1 MCLPQTQVAT
11 LAAQFLPIDLTEQ
24 VGRPYNVLKMRAKYA
39 VFSCLLVKPE
49 SEDKR
54 PKSQPFDGPKFLS
67 GGSSARLQGTQKK
80 LRVAEA
86 VIVSKY
92 VFFVL

>member
-1 MCLPQTQVAT
+1 MSISCACHTHKWPR

-24 VGRPYNVLKMRAKYA
+24 VGHPYNTMLKMRAKCA

-67 GGSSARLQGTQKK
+67 GGSSARLQGAQKK

-86 VIVSKY
+86 VIV
-92 VFFVL
+92 

>member
-1 MCLPQTQVAT
+1 
-11 LAAQFLPIDLTEQ
+11 
-24 VGRPYNVLKMRAKYA
+24 MRAKCA
-39 VFSCLLVKPE
+39 AFSCLLVKPE

-54 PKSQPFDGPKFLS
+54 PKYQPFDGPKFLS

-86 VIVSKY
+86 VIV
-92 VFFVL
+92 